1 MTPDILSPEFSE
13 NPFPVLELMR
23 NEYPVYFHEAMNSYM
38 ISRYEDVERA
48 FKDPAFNS
56 NNYEWQLEPV
66 HGPTILQMEGRDHS
80 RHRNLVTPAFRG
92 ADLREKFAPIIE
104 RNSAELI
111 EAWRAEGQVDF
122 VQQYTTRFPINV
134 IVDMLGLPKSDHD
147 RFHAWYSSIMAF
159 LSNLIGAPDVMAA
172 GIRTRDELQEYMLP
186 IIAERRSSPGDD
198 LLTTLCQAEIDGERL
213 SDIEVK
219 AFVSLLLTAGGETTD
234 KSMANMF
241 WRLIEHPE
249 QMEAVRADRSLIR
262 NAFAETLRHTPPV
275 QMIMRE
281 TATDVEMSGGTIPA
295 GATVTCLLAGA
306 NRDPRKLRRPRPLRH
321 LQGGSGHGEGLHGGG
336 QPHLLRLRAAL
347 LRRRHPRPHRGGDR
361 DQPTAGRHGTHRLR
375 GWSAHP
381 GRRVHPLAGS
391 HAADL
396 PPGGLTT
403 PTASLNSIGPRNP
416 RRGTKSHPTQE
427 RNSNEH

>member
-13 NPFPVLELMR
+13 DPFPVLTLMR
-23 NEYPVYFHEAMNSYM
+23 DEHPVYYHEAMNSYM

-92 ADLREKFAPIIE
+92 ADLREKFAPVIE

-111 EAWRAEGQVDF
+111 EAWRGDGEVDF

-281 TATDVEMSGGTIPA
+281 TATDVEMSGGVIPA

-306 NRDPRKLRRPRPLRH
+306 NRDPRQYADPDRFDIFREDLDMDKAFT
-321 LQGGSGHGEGLHGGG
+321 
-336 QPHLLRLRAAL
+336 AAAN
-347 LRRRHPRPHRGGDR
+347 H
-361 DQPTAGRHGTHRLR
+361 TSFAFGRHFCVGAILALTEVETGTNQLLDTMDGIAFVDGPPTPAGVFTR
-375 GWSAHP
+375 SP
-381 GRRVHPLAGS
+381 VHMPLTFRP
-391 HAADL
+391 AA
-396 PPGGLTT
+396 
-403 PTASLNSIGPRNP
+403 
-416 RRGTKSHPTQE
+416 
-427 RNSNEH
+427 

>member
-92 ADLREKFAPIIE
+92 
-104 RNSAELI
+104 
-111 EAWRAEGQVDF
+111 
-122 VQQYTTRFPINV
+122 
-134 IVDMLGLPKSDHD
+134 
-147 RFHAWYSSIMAF
+147 
-159 LSNLIGAPDVMAA
+159 
-172 GIRTRDELQEYMLP
+172 
-186 IIAERRSSPGDD
+186 
-198 LLTTLCQAEIDGERL
+198 IDGERL
-213 SDIEVK
+213 SDIDVK

-306 NRDPRKLRRPRPLRH
+306 NRDPRKYDDPDRFDIFREDLDM
-321 LQGGSGHGEGLHGGG
+321 EKAFT
-336 QPHLLRLRAAL
+336 AAANHTSFAL
-347 LRRRHPRPHRGGDR
+347 
-361 DQPTAGRHGTHRLR
+361 GRHFCVGAILALTEVETGTNQVLDAMEHIDFVDGPPTPVGVFTR
-375 GWSAHP
+375 SP
-381 GRRVHPLAGS
+381 VHMPLTFRP
-391 HAADL
+391 AA
-396 PPGGLTT
+396 
-403 PTASLNSIGPRNP
+403 
-416 RRGTKSHPTQE
+416 
-427 RNSNEH
+427 

>member
-92 ADLREKFAPIIE
+92 ADLREKFAPVIE

-306 NRDPRKLRRPRPLRH
+306 NRDPRKYDDPDRFDIFREDLDM
-321 LQGGSGHGEGLHGGG
+321 EKAFT
-336 QPHLLRLRAAL
+336 AAAN
-347 LRRRHPRPHRGGDR
+347 H
-361 DQPTAGRHGTHRLR
+361 TSFAFGRHFCVGAILALTEVETGTNQLLDAMEHIDFVDGPPTPVGVFTR
-375 GWSAHP
+375 SP
-381 GRRVHPLAGS
+381 VHMPLTFRP
-391 HAADL
+391 AA
-396 PPGGLTT
+396 
-403 PTASLNSIGPRNP
+403 
-416 RRGTKSHPTQE
+416 
-427 RNSNEH
+427 

>member
-13 NPFPVLELMR
+13 DPFPVLTLMR
-23 NEYPVYFHEAMNSYM
+23 DEYPVYFNEAMNSYM

-92 ADLREKFAPIIE
+92 ADLREKFAPVIE

-122 VQQYTTRFPINV
+122 VQQYSTRFPINV

-159 LSNLIGAPDVMAA
+159 LSNLIGDPDVMAA

-306 NRDPRKLRRPRPLRH
+306 NRDPRKYDDPDRFDIFREDLDM
-321 LQGGSGHGEGLHGGG
+321 EKAFT
-336 QPHLLRLRAAL
+336 AAAN
-347 LRRRHPRPHRGGDR
+347 H
-361 DQPTAGRHGTHRLR
+361 TSFAFGRHFCVGAILALTEVETGTNQLLDAMEHIDFVDGPPTPVGVFTR
-375 GWSAHP
+375 SP
-381 GRRVHPLAGS
+381 VHMPLTFRP
-391 HAADL
+391 AA
-396 PPGGLTT
+396 
-403 PTASLNSIGPRNP
+403 
-416 RRGTKSHPTQE
+416 
-427 RNSNEH
+427 

>member
-92 ADLREKFAPIIE
+92 ADLREKFAPVIE

-111 EAWRAEGQVDF
+111 EAWRADGRVDF

-159 LSNLIGAPDVMAA
+159 LSNLIGDPDVMAA

-186 IIAERRSSPGDD
+186 IIAERRSSPGED
-198 LLTTLCQAEIDGERL
+198 LLATLCQAEIDGERL

-262 NAFAETLRHTPPV
+262 NAFAEMLRHTPPV

-306 NRDPRKLRRPRPLRH
+306 NRDPRKYDDPDRFDIFREDLDM
-321 LQGGSGHGEGLHGGG
+321 EKAFT
-336 QPHLLRLRAAL
+336 AAAN
-347 LRRRHPRPHRGGDR
+347 H
-361 DQPTAGRHGTHRLR
+361 TSFAFGRHFCVGAILALTEVETGTNQLLDAMEHIDFVDGPPTPVGVFTR
-375 GWSAHP
+375 SP
-381 GRRVHPLAGS
+381 VHMPLTFRP
-391 HAADL
+391 AA
-396 PPGGLTT
+396 
-403 PTASLNSIGPRNP
+403 
-416 RRGTKSHPTQE
+416 
-427 RNSNEH
+427 

>member
-92 ADLREKFAPIIE
+92 ADLREKFAPVIE

-159 LSNLIGAPDVMAA
+159 LSNLIGDPDVMAA

-262 NAFAETLRHTPPV
+262 NAFAEMLRHTPPV

-306 NRDPRKLRRPRPLRH
+306 NRDPRKYDDPDRFDIFREDLDM
-321 LQGGSGHGEGLHGGG
+321 EKAFT
-336 QPHLLRLRAAL
+336 AAANHTSFAL
-347 LRRRHPRPHRGGDR
+347 
-361 DQPTAGRHGTHRLR
+361 GRHFCVGAILALTEVETGTNQLLDAMEHIDFVDGPPTPVGVFTR
-375 GWSAHP
+375 SP
-381 GRRVHPLAGS
+381 VHMPLTFRP
-391 HAADL
+391 AA
-396 PPGGLTT
+396 
-403 PTASLNSIGPRNP
+403 
-416 RRGTKSHPTQE
+416 
-427 RNSNEH
+427 

>member
-13 NPFPVLELMR
+13 DPFPVLELMR
-23 NEYPVYFHEAMNSYM
+23 DEHPVHFHEAMNSYM

-92 ADLREKFAPIIE
+92 ADLREKFMPVIQ
-104 RNSAELI
+104 RCSSELI
-111 EAWRAEGQVDF
+111 DNWRTAGHVDF

-159 LSNLIGAPDVMAA
+159 LSNLIGDPDVMAA

-186 IIAERRSSPGDD
+186 IIAERRSAPGGD

-213 SDIEVK
+213 SDIEIK

-241 WRLIEHPE
+241 WRLIEHPA

-281 TATDVEMSGGTIPA
+281 TAEDVEMSGGTIPA
-295 GATVTCLLAGA
+295 GSTVTCLLAGA
-306 NRDPRKLRRPRPLRH
+306 NRDPRKYDDPDSFDIFREDLDM
-321 LQGGSGHGEGLHGGG
+321 EKAFT
-336 QPHLLRLRAAL
+336 AAANHTSFAL
-347 LRRRHPRPHRGGDR
+347 
-361 DQPTAGRHGTHRLR
+361 GRHFCVGAILALNEVETGTNQLLDAMEDIAFANGSPTPVGVFTR
-375 GWSAHP
+375 SP
-381 GRRVHPLAGS
+381 VHMPLTFRP
-391 HAADL
+391 AA
-396 PPGGLTT
+396 
-403 PTASLNSIGPRNP
+403 
-416 RRGTKSHPTQE
+416 
-427 RNSNEH
+427 

>member
-13 NPFPVLELMR
+13 DPFPVLQLMR
-23 NEYPVYFHEAMNSYM
+23 DEHPVYFHEAMNSYM
-38 ISRYEDVERA
+38 ICRYEDVERA

-92 ADLREKFAPIIE
+92 ADLREKFFPVIE
-104 RNSAELI
+104 RCSAELI
-111 EAWRAEGQVDF
+111 DNWRTAGHVDF

-159 LSNLIGAPDVMAA
+159 LSNLVGDPDVMAA

-186 IIAERRSSPGDD
+186 IIAERRTSPGDD
-198 LLTTLCQAEIDGERL
+198 LLTTLCQAEIGGERL

-241 WRLIEHPE
+241 WRLIEHPD
-249 QMEAVRADRSLIR
+249 QMAAVREDRSLIR

-281 TATDVEMSGGTIPA
+281 TAADVEMSGATIPA

-306 NRDPRKLRRPRPLRH
+306 NRDPRKYDDPDRFDIFREDLDM
-321 LQGGSGHGEGLHGGG
+321 EKAFT
-336 QPHLLRLRAAL
+336 AAANHTSFAL
-347 LRRRHPRPHRGGDR
+347 
-361 DQPTAGRHGTHRLR
+361 GRHFCVGAILALTEVETGTNQLLDAMDEIGFADGPPNPVGVFTR
-375 GWSAHP
+375 SP
-381 GRRVHPLAGS
+381 VHMPLTFRP
-391 HAADL
+391 AA
-396 PPGGLTT
+396 
-403 PTASLNSIGPRNP
+403 
-416 RRGTKSHPTQE
+416 
-427 RNSNEH
+427 

>member
-1 MTPDILSPEFSE
+1 MTPDILSPEFSD

-23 NEYPVYFHEAMNSYM
+23 NEYPVYFHEAMNSYT

-56 NNYEWQLEPV
+56 NIYEWQLEPV

-92 ADLREKFAPIIE
+92 ADLREKFAPVIE

-159 LSNLIGAPDVMAA
+159 LSNLIGDPDVMAA

-198 LLTTLCQAEIDGERL
+198 LTTLCQAEIDGERL

-306 NRDPRKLRRPRPLRH
+306 NRDPRKYDDPDRFDIFREDLDM
-321 LQGGSGHGEGLHGGG
+321 EKAFT
-336 QPHLLRLRAAL
+336 AAANHTSFAL
-347 LRRRHPRPHRGGDR
+347 
-361 DQPTAGRHGTHRLR
+361 GRHFCVGAILALTEVETGTNQLLDAMEHIDF
-375 GWSAHP
+375 
-381 GRRVHPLAGS
+381 VHGPPTPVGVFTRSPVHMPLAFRP
-391 HAADL
+391 AA
-396 PPGGLTT
+396 
-403 PTASLNSIGPRNP
+403 
-416 RRGTKSHPTQE
+416 
-427 RNSNEH
+427 

>member
-13 NPFPVLELMR
+13 DPFPVLELMR
-23 NEYPVYFHEAMNSYM
+23 DEHPIYFHEAMNSYM

-92 ADLREKFAPIIE
+92 ADLREKFMPVIE
-104 RNSAELI
+104 RCSAELI
-111 EAWRAEGQVDF
+111 DNWRTEGQVDF

-159 LSNLIGAPDVMAA
+159 LSNLIGDPDVMAA

-186 IIAERRSSPGDD
+186 IIAERRSAPGGD

-213 SDIEVK
+213 SDIEIK

-249 QMEAVRADRSLIR
+249 QMEAVRADRNLIR

-295 GATVTCLLAGA
+295 GSTVTCLLAGA
-306 NRDPRKLRRPRPLRH
+306 NRDPRKYDDPDRFDIFREDLDM
-321 LQGGSGHGEGLHGGG
+321 EKAFT
-336 QPHLLRLRAAL
+336 AAANHTSFAL
-347 LRRRHPRPHRGGDR
+347 
-361 DQPTAGRHGTHRLR
+361 GRHFCVGAILALNEVETGTNQLLDSMEDVAFANGSPTPVGVFTR
-375 GWSAHP
+375 SP
-381 GRRVHPLAGS
+381 VHMPLTFRP
-391 HAADL
+391 AA
-396 PPGGLTT
+396 
-403 PTASLNSIGPRNP
+403 
-416 RRGTKSHPTQE
+416 
-427 RNSNEH
+427 

>member
-92 ADLREKFAPIIE
+92 ADLREKFAPVIE

-262 NAFAETLRHTPPV
+262 NAFAEMLRHTPPV

-306 NRDPRKLRRPRPLRH
+306 NRDPRKYDDPDRFDIFREDLDM
-321 LQGGSGHGEGLHGGG
+321 EKAFT
-336 QPHLLRLRAAL
+336 AAAN
-347 LRRRHPRPHRGGDR
+347 H
-361 DQPTAGRHGTHRLR
+361 TSFAFGRHFCVGAILALTEVETGTNQLLDAMEHIDFVDGPPTPVGVFTR
-375 GWSAHP
+375 SP
-381 GRRVHPLAGS
+381 VHMPLAFRP
-391 HAADL
+391 AA
-396 PPGGLTT
+396 
-403 PTASLNSIGPRNP
+403 
-416 RRGTKSHPTQE
+416 
-427 RNSNEH
+427 

>member
-1 MTPDILSPEFSE
+1 MTPDILSSEFAE
-13 NPFPVLELMR
+13 DPFPVLELMR
-23 NEYPVYFHEAMNSYM
+23 NEHPIYFHEAMNSYM

-92 ADLREKFAPIIE
+92 ADLRQKFIPVIE
-104 RNSAELI
+104 RCSAELI
-111 EAWRAEGQVDF
+111 ADWRSDGQVDF

-159 LSNLIGAPDVMAA
+159 LSNLVADSDVMAA

-241 WRLIEHPE
+241 WRLIENPD
-249 QMEAVRADRSLIR
+249 QMAAVRADRSLIR

-281 TATDVEMSGGTIPA
+281 TATDVEMSEGTIPA

-306 NRDPRKLRRPRPLRH
+306 NRDPRKYADPDRFDIFREDLDM
-321 LQGGSGHGEGLHGGG
+321 EKAFT
-336 QPHLLRLRAAL
+336 AAANHTSFAL
-347 LRRRHPRPHRGGDR
+347 
-361 DQPTAGRHGTHRLR
+361 GRHFCVGAILALTEVETGTNQLLDAMDDIAFANGSPTPVGVFTRSPMHMPLTF
-375 GWSAHP
+375 HP
-381 GRRVHPLAGS
+381 
-391 HAADL
+391 AA
-396 PPGGLTT
+396 
-403 PTASLNSIGPRNP
+403 
-416 RRGTKSHPTQE
+416 
-427 RNSNEH
+427 